1 MAVKYVPH
9 CCAKQAYVPSVCSCL
24 YENIQGINNAHRV
37 HSCVHSGAVESC
49 VLRKDTLDGDGKEDA
64 E

>member
-1 MAVKYVPH
+1 MAVKYVLH
-9 CCAKQAYVPSVCSCL
+9 YCAKQAYVPSVCSCL
-24 YENIQGINNAHRV
+24 HENIKSINNAYSV

-49 VLRKDTLDGDGKEDA
+49 VLRKATLDGESKEDA